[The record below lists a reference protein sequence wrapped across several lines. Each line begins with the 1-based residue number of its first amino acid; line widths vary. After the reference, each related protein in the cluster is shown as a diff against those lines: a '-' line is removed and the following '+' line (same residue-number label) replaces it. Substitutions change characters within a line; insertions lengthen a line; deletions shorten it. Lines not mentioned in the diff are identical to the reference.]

1 LNQNPIEN
9 LFCNRQHDIQNS
21 NPICYQFISLKTVAL
36 KTIVLNK
43 LVASESKI
51 TNCEDN
57 CNNLENFG
65 HFLRTVAAENI
76 QLKETETF
84 ENIESLV
91 ECQFRRIEESLSLS
105 YVSDYT
111 LKKIKFPENYEC
123 CQRFICVAITIT
135 SFVHNIQRT
144 LIN

>member
-1 LNQNPIEN
+1 MIFKIPI
-9 LFCNRQHDIQNS
+9 LLAISSFHYRIKNS
-21 NPICYQFISLKTVAL
+21 R
-36 KTIVLNK
+36 LNK

-51 TNCEDN
+51 TNCENN

-65 HFLRTVAAENI
+65 HFWRTVAAENI

-84 ENIESLV
+84 ENIES
-91 ECQFRRIEESLSLS
+91 QFRRIEESLSLS

-123 CQRFICVAITIT
+123 CQRFICVATTIT
-135 SFVHNIQRT
+135 SFVNNIQRT